1 MRELKK
7 FAKDNYN
14 SKHRREIK
22 SLVEK
27 IETQSKFIEDLRN
40 TVDFAPKD
48 MDRVREWEKSSAA
61 KQSNLN
67 DYLVLWRKST
77 SKVNDGKD
85 DEQLVV
91 VSEKPKEKETE
102 KVLKRKRKRQ
112 VALEELSSN
121 SEPEC
126 DVDDSVTDLNID
138 NWDD

>member
-1 MRELKK
+1 MGTR
-7 FAKDNYN
+7 
-14 SKHRREIK
+14 
-22 SLVEK
+22 
-27 IETQSKFIEDLRN
+27 LR
-40 TVDFAPKD
+40 
-48 MDRVREWEKSSAA
+48 
-61 KQSNLN
+61 
-67 DYLVLWRKST
+67 LWRKST